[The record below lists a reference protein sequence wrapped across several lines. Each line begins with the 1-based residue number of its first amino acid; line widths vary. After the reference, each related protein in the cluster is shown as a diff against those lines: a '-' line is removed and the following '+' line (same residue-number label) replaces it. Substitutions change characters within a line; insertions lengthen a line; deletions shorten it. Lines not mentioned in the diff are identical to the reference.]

1 MTWPN
6 SFERLNKENTTT
18 LEKLTNKLVPISIND
33 NNNESKNLNK
43 IKKGKIIDFL
53 IDNMSYKVKIL
64 SRATKAT

>member
-43 IKKGKIIDFL
+43 IKKGKITDFL

>member
-18 LEKLTNKLVPISIND
+18 LEKLTNKLVAININD

>member
-18 LEKLTNKLVPISIND
+18 LEKLTNKLVAININD
-33 NNNESKNLNK
+33 NNNERKNLNK

>member
-18 LEKLTNKLVPISIND
+18 LEKLMNKLVPISIND

>member
-18 LEKLTNKLVPISIND
+18 LEKLTNKLVAISIND